1 MARKVKDS
9 TLDSRTARTRL
20 EPRGKPYYRQIDP
33 GLHLGYRRLAG
44 GVGKWVVRLYQ
55 GEQDY
60 TTDTIATAD
69 DMSDANGVD
78 VLSFGQ
84 AQDKA
89 RQMRDARS
97 RLAAGIAGPYTV
109 SQALADYFA
118 FLRSEG
124 RPEHLVGDTERR
136 AKALIEPKLGAV
148 EIAALTTKQLRDWR
162 DNLVK
167 TGARTRSGRGP
178 QRHRPIKDEDA
189 LRARRAS
196 VNRNWTV
203 LRAALNHAF
212 REGNAPTDREWRK
225 LKPFRGVDGKRAA
238 FLNVADAKRLI
249 NACDPD
255 FRLLVQAALL
265 TGGRY
270 GSLTK
275 LRVRDFHERAGTL
288 DLRTRKGGGSERV
301 FSVTLTHDEGVP
313 FFKRVCA
320 GRAPD
325 DLMFLRADGAA
336 WGVNF
341 QTKPMSEACKRAK
354 ISDIGFHQLR
364 HTWASLAVMNGTPLM
379 VVAQNLG
386 HTSTRMVEQ
395 HYGHLAPSYVAD
407 AIRENAPRFGIKAD
421 KKIIE
426 MGA

>member
-60 TTDTIATAD
+60 TTETIATAD

-97 RLAAGIAGPYTV
+97 RLAAGIAGPYTI
-109 SQALADYFA
+109 SQALADYFN

-124 RPEHLVGDTERR
+124 RPEYLVADTERR
-136 AKALIEPKLGAV
+136 AKSLIEGKLGEV
-148 EIAALTTKQLRDWR
+148 EVAAITTQQLRSWR

-167 TGARTRSGRGP
+167 AGARTRTTPGKP
-178 QRHRPIKDEDA
+178 QKYREIKDEDA
-189 LRARRAS
+189 LRARRAT
-196 VNRNWTV
+196 VNRTWAT

-212 REGNAPTDREWRK
+212 REGNAPTDKEWRK
-225 LKPFRGVDGKRAA
+225 LKPFRGVDGKRTE
-238 FLNVADAKRLI
+238 FLSVAEAKRLI
-249 NACDPD
+249 NSCEPD
-255 FRLLVQAALL
+255 FRQLVEAALL

-270 GSLTK
+270 SSLAN

-288 DLRTRKGGGSERV
+288 DLRTRKGNGTERV
-301 FSVTLTHDEGVP
+301 FSVTLTPDEGVP

-320 GRAPD
+320 GRAAIET
-325 DLMFLRADGAA
+325 MFLKTDAGS
-336 WGVNF
+336 WGSNH
-341 QTKPMSEACKRAK
+341 QTVPMREACRRAK
-354 ISDIGFHQLR
+354 ISDIGFNQLR
-364 HTWASLAVMNGTPLM
+364 HTWASHAVMNGTPL
-379 VVAQNLG
+379 
-386 HTSTRMVEQ
+386 
-395 HYGHLAPSYVAD
+395 LAD
-407 AIRENAPRFGIKAD
+407 
-421 KKIIE
+421 
-426 MGA
+426 

>member
-55 GEQDY
+55 GEEEY
-60 TTDTIATAD
+60 TTETIAIAD

-97 RLAAGIAGPYTV
+97 RLAAGITGPYTV
-109 SQALADYFA
+109 SNALAEYFA

-124 RPEHLVGDTERR
+124 RPEYLVADTERR
-136 AKALIEPKLGAV
+136 AKSLIEPKLGALEV
-148 EIAALTTKQLRDWR
+148 AALTTKELRDWR

-167 TGARTRSGRGP
+167 AGARTRSGKGP
-178 QRHRPIKDEDA
+178 QRYRPIKDDDA

-196 VNRNWTV
+196 VNRNWAT

-212 REGNAPTDREWRK
+212 REGNAPTDKEWRK
-225 LKPFRGVDGKRAA
+225 LKPFRGVDGKRTD
-238 FLNVADAKRLI
+238 FLTIGEAKRLI
-249 NACDPD
+249 NASEPD

-270 GSLTK
+270 SSLAH
-275 LRVRDFHERAGTL
+275 LRVRDFNERSGTVN
-288 DLRTRKGGGSERV
+288 LRTYKGSGVERV
-301 FSVTLTHDEGVP
+301 FSVTLTQDEGVP

-320 GRAPD
+320 GRAAG
-325 DLMFLRADGAA
+325 DLIFTKADGGA
-336 WGVNF
+336 WGNNH
-341 QTKPMSEACKRAK
+341 QTAPMREACKRAK
-354 ISDIGFHQLR
+354 ITDVGFNQLR
-364 HTWASLAVMNGTPLM
+364 HTWASHAVMNGTPLL
-379 VVAQNLG
+379 VVAKNLG
-386 HTSTRMVEQ
+386 HTSTKMVEA
-395 HYGHLAPSYVAD
+395 HYAHLAPSYVAE
-407 AIRENAPRFGIKAD
+407 AIRQSAPRFGIKTDD
-421 KKIIE
+421 KVAE
-426 MGA
+426 LAR